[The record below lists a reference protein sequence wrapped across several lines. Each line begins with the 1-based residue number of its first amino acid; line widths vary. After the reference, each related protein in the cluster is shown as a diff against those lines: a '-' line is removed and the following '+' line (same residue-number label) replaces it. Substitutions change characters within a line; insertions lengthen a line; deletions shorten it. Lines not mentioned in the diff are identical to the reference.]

1 MEKEKIVLG
10 NGTQLSY
17 DSIDLQNGHLV
28 IGFVGGDAAALEQAI
43 RTAGQDNLEE
53 IIQTDAAGN
62 VQATHE
68 RYDIFEAIN
77 KRIDAGRLD
86 SGETAD
92 IVEIVLAQEDKVD
105 MEIRHLKA
113 RMGAQEE
120 VTDAMLMDQLA

>member
-1 MEKEKIVLG
+1 MEKEKITFG
-10 NGTQLSY
+10 NGIQLSY
-17 DSIDLQNGHLV
+17 DSIGMQNGRLV
-28 IGFVGGDAAALEQAI
+28 IGFVGGDAAALEQTV
-43 RTAGQDNLEE
+43 RSAGQDNLEE
-53 IIQTDAAGN
+53 IVQADAAGN

-77 KRIDAGRLD
+77 KRIDAGKLD

-92 IVEIVLAQEDKVD
+92 IVEIVLAQEGKVD

-113 RMGAQEE
+113 GMGALQE